1 MRTLYSKRM
10 SLGRLVRALA
20 LSFLAVML
28 VLRVGP
34 VCEAVAVAAA
44 PIAAAD
50 MQMMAGCD
58 QPVKKPIKGASSQ
71 ACIGGCIAVDPH
83 PSLAATTAPAVA
95 ESPIMAAYPHL
106 EGHCGGPAPPPPRA
120 V

>member
-1 MRTLYSKRM
+1 MRAHHSGLM
-10 SLGRLVRALA
+10 SLGRLVRALT

-28 VLRVGP
+28 VLRVRP

-44 PIAAAD
+44 PTAAAD
-50 MQMMAGCD
+50 MQMMAGCH
-58 QPVKKPIKGASSQ
+58 QPVKKPIKDASSQ

-83 PSLAATTAPAVA
+83 PSLAVTIVPAVVA
-95 ESPIMAAYPHL
+95 SPIMGSYLHF

-120 V
+120 M